1 MRTSRR
7 AQLGRHPIT
16 IHDVAADSNV
26 SIATVS
32 RVLNEPWRVLPET
45 KDRITA
51 SISKLGYVPNIR
63 ARLLA
68 RGQSGIICFLLSN
81 RPFAHSVHAQVLQGA
96 AARADIIGL
105 QVIYAACNYR
115 PDTPPD
121 EIALPSVLATNGLID
136 GVVVA
141 GTNYP
146 NILTALDELDLP
158 YVMYGTNMV
167 VPSDDFL
174 PKAVYIDGEHGGYLA
189 ATYLLSLGHTKI
201 RYIGDTTMP
210 WYSRRYTGFCRAMEE
225 AGLPCPPAVGSAAE
239 GEMAMG
245 FNTTNQLLDSG
256 EEFTALF
263 VGGDAGALGA
273 LRALRRR
280 GIAVPRDVS
289 LVGFNDEDLAN
300 IAEPP
305 LTTIRAANEEA
316 GMQCI
321 EMLNGLVRHTI
332 ETAETVVLP
341 VRLIERESAA
351 APRMPS

>member
-1 MRTSRR
+1 MRTPRKSK
-7 AQLGRHPIT
+7 LGKHAIT
-16 IHDVAADSNV
+16 IDDVAADSSV

-45 KDRITA
+45 KDRVTA
-51 SISKLGYVPNIR
+51 SINKLGYVPNIR

-81 RPFAHSVHAQVLQGA
+81 RPFAHSVHSLVLKGA
-96 AARADIIGL
+96 AARADIMGL
-105 QVIYAACNYR
+105 QVIYATCNYQS
-115 PDTPPD
+115 DTPAD
-121 EIALPSVLATNGLID
+121 DIALPSVLAANGLID

-189 ATYLLSLGHTKI
+189 TRYLLSLGHTKI
-201 RYIGDTTMP
+201 RYIGEIAMP
-210 WYSRRYTGFCRAMEE
+210 WYGRRYTGYCRAMQE
-225 AGLPCPPAVGSAAE
+225 AGLPCPPAVGSSAE

-245 FNTTNQLLDSG
+245 FNTTSELLDAG
-256 EEFTALF
+256 DEFTALF

-273 LRALRRR
+273 LRAMRRR

-289 LVGFNDEDLAN
+289 LVGFNDEELAR
-300 IAEPP
+300 IADPP
-305 LTTIRAANEEA
+305 LTTVRGANEEA
-316 GMQCI
+316 GMQCV
-321 EMLNGLVRHTI
+321 EMLNALIRRTV
-332 ETAETVVLP
+332 ETAEP
-341 VRLIERESAA
+341 VIVPVSLIERESAA